1 MAQGHEWDDKVALLV
16 RRKHMAVPP
25 HRVVQFNAAGTQT
38 RDLRFFDH
46 GDSIHDG
53 LCQGWLGFGGPNFS
67 VQPQGELVIRVGAT
81 HPALAWDGQPIVF
94 TLAASH
100 PLQSPQSGVAKEYV
114 AALDWFGA
122 TARQSYMARLDEGL
136 AADHRWIQ
144 SLMPTRF
151 SAMASVLTKEG
162 WHPLD
167 QRQTAMLLRARPDP
181 DDKSRIQGR
190 MQRLLTP
197 AAAVC
202 SQHVSAI
209 DAELRGLRTEDL
221 RHAITAWT
229 ARKKVIEA
237 ESGTLAQ
244 VFRNRAAARGR
255 VDNQN
260 MVNALR
266 GQVEADER
274 RATLA
279 VLMAQTRIKLTG
291 AAIAAAIQSHPRSLM
306 HVSLRFVAPEGG

>member
-1 MAQGHEWDDKVALLV
+1 
-16 RRKHMAVPP
+16 
-25 HRVVQFNAAGTQT
+25 
-38 RDLRFFDH
+38 
-46 GDSIHDG
+46 
-53 LCQGWLGFGGPNFS
+53 
-67 VQPQGELVIRVGAT
+67 
-81 HPALAWDGQPIVF
+81 
-94 TLAASH
+94 
-100 PLQSPQSGVAKEYV
+100 
-114 AALDWFGA
+114 
-122 TARQSYMARLDEGL
+122 
-136 AADHRWIQ
+136 
-144 SLMPTRF
+144 
-151 SAMASVLTKEG
+151 MASVLTKEG

-167 QRQTAMLLRARPDP
+167 QRQTAVLLRARPDP
-181 DDKSRIQGR
+181 DDKNRIQGR

-202 SQHVSAI
+202 SQHVSVI
-209 DAELRGLRTEDL
+209 DAELRDLRSEDL

-255 VDNQN
+255 VDNQS